1 MPYARLYY
9 HMVWATRDRRP
20 CITPVIAAQLA
31 DVLRW
36 KVERLG
42 GQAFAAA
49 AQRDHVHVVAAFPP
63 AADLVKCIRQL
74 KGASATR
81 LYELLGF
88 TPEVGWAEE
97 YGLVSL
103 SAEQLDA
110 VVEYV
115 NEQETHH
122 AQDNLI
128 PELEEIG
135 TVPPSAPAE
144 PAPMPT
150 APPPPAPTPRE
161 REKPKYFWSDELAEP
176 ATRDLMTAFVLVSIA
191 DLFATMRLLAMGVI
205 REGNVLADR
214 VLRDF
219 GDRGFIL
226 FKLLLITLILGLAA
240 FIHSRRP
247 SAGRAVLWAG
257 ILLTGVVLIRHI
269 AIMLAII

>member
-9 HMVWATRDRRP
+9 HLVWATRDRRP
-20 CITPVIAAQLA
+20 VITPVIAAQLA

-42 GQAFAAA
+42 GQAFAVH
-49 AQRDHVHVVAAFPP
+49 AQRDHAHVVAAFPP

-81 LYELLGF
+81 LYEMLGF
-88 TPEVGWAEE
+88 SPEVGWAEE
-97 YGLVSL
+97 YGVVSL
-103 SAEQLDA
+103 SADQLDA

-135 TVPPSAPAE
+135 TVPPPAPAE
-144 PAPMPT
+144 PAPQPT
-150 APPPPAPTPRE
+150 VPPTPVPRTPST
-161 REKPKYFWSDELAEP
+161 EKPKYFWSDELAEP
-176 ATRDLMTAFVLVSIA
+176 AVRDLMTAFILVSVA

-205 REGNVLADR
+205 SEGNALANW
-214 VLRDF
+214 VLREF
-219 GDRGFIL
+219 GNNGFIL
-226 FKLLLITLILGLAA
+226 FKLLLIALILALAA
-240 FIHSRRP
+240 VIHARRP
-247 SAGRAVLWAG
+247 AVGRAVLWTG